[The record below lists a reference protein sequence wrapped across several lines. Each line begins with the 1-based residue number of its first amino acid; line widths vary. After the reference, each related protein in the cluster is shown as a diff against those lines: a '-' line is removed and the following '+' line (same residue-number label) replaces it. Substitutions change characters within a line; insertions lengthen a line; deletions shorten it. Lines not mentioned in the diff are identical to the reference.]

1 MTFRILSALGIL
13 PRSTGPHYDVVIN
26 MPHPTQRDVMARRY
40 KQTAFRLMGVVLA
53 VSAASLAA
61 AGSVPF

>member
-13 PRSTGPHYDVVIN
+13 PRSTGPDYDVIID

-40 KQTAFRLMGVVLA
+40 RQTAFRLMGVILA
-53 VSAASLAA
+53 GSTTSLAM
-61 AGSVPF
+61 AGSLPL